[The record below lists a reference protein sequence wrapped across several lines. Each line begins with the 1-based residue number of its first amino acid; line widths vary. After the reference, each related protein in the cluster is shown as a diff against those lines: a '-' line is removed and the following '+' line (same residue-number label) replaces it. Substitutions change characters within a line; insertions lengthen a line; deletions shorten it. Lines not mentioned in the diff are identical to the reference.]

1 MERLMIL
8 PLVALNS
15 SRSHLIM
22 SKNVLE
28 NLPIYLGIYQLEWFI
43 IPKILSQSEKLVL
56 FTVYVALSFSA
67 KDIRDIIVRR
77 RKKWNTFGKSYS
89 K

>member
-15 SRSHLIM
+15 SRSHLIIN
-22 SKNVLE
+22 KKVLE
-28 NLPIYLGIYQLEWFI
+28 NLPIYLGIYQLEWFM
-43 IPKILSQSEKLVL
+43 IPKIFSQSEKLVL
-56 FTVYVALSFSA
+56 FTVFVALSFSA
-67 KDIRDIIVRR
+67 KDISDIIVRT
-77 RKKWNTFGKSYS
+77 RKRWNTFGKSYS